1 MRELVAFNSYGV
13 YVYKDFEDKA
23 KKQRL
28 FIDIPNSRGLML
40 GDGDEISSW
49 PEFREN
55 S

>member
-13 YVYKDFEDKA
+13 YGYKDFEDKV

-28 FIDIPNSRGLML
+28 FIDILNSRGLML